1 MGGRLVGQL
10 PHLVE
15 EPTDP
20 HDSRL
25 PEVPPFLERSQE
37 HQVHAERVRAPL
49 PNVGVGDHHV
59 TPRLGHL
66 RAVLHDEPVR
76 PELGE
81 RLFEV
86 DVPEL
91 PQHHRDEAR
100 VQEVQHGVLV
110 AADVGGDRQPRLRA
124 PGVERPVGEFG
135 RGIPQEVPRGVEERV
150 GDVRLPAARPAA
162 PWARHVVP
170 LLVPGERTDAGV
182 VRPEVLDDREHDGE
196 VALRH
201 AHRPARLAV
210 DDRNRRSPIA
220 LARDAPVVQAVLHPR
235 RCRAAS
241 REPLDDLAAALAT
254 GEDIESAR
262 ARQHPHLGH
271 AGERLPLH
279 LDHLADGEAELTGEL
294 EVALVVRGH
303 GHDGAGA
310 VLHEHVVGD
319 PDRDRLPGRR
329 IAGVGAE
336 EDTRL
341 GLVADF
347 ARDDVL
353 ALHLPLVGLHRDALL
368 HGDQLLDQRMLGG
381 KHEVRGAEHRV
392 GAGGEHGDLPPGRR
406 LEHELDALAPADPV
420 ALQRDSA
427 LGPVKPVEVREQPL
441 GVVGDPEE
449 PLLEGA
455 LLHRR
460 AAALAAAVD
469 DLLVGKHSLVFGAPV
484 HRRALPVRESGSEQL
499 QEEPLR
505 PLVVGGVGGR
515 ELVAPVEH
523 PAEAPQLAPEVL
535 DVLWDQPR
543 RIGADR
549 ERVVLRVDPERIEA
563 DRLEHVVALQPLE
576 AAVDVRAGE
585 GEHVPHVQSLGR
597 GGGGHHEGVKR
608 RARAVEIGLIGV
620 AIRVASLVT
629 SYLRERRHE
638 AEALAHSPAILVAA
652 QEASQKSAG
661 QGLDRLDVPALER
674 QFSRTRQLGGD
685 PALQRYFREYPQR
698 SDIAALFFTDSHG
711 FTVIASDR
719 TSRFVQSGE
728 EWWQVAVRDGEHEG
742 EAEFDSAANTVA
754 IEYAIAIRAP
764 GVPRPVGAVTAV
776 FGLDKLAT
784 LLGAGA
790 LGDGAYLHVVD
801 EHGHL
806 LVGPDQS
813 QLLQPVPDDKLI
825 PRRGRPQ
832 TAVVPTAH
840 GEELV
845 ISIPANRGRWWVL
858 FRQPTGQ
865 AYAAARTTQRDIW
878 LGALALLG
886 ITVAALVGLGDWLN
900 RRVTEPVRAVGAI
913 ASRVAGGDLSVAV
926 VMQRTETGE
935 GRELLSSVHA
945 MVVAL
950 RRLVGAIRTA
960 ADEAAAM
967 AAEISAATQQ
977 MSASTQELTATT
989 QDLTKRAAEQA
1000 QLARAAA
1007 DAAARILQIA
1017 TALAAGGE
1025 ESG

>member
-1 MGGRLVGQL
+1 MATRTQQLRQSFLVTG
-10 PHLVE
+10 
-15 EPTDP
+15 
-20 HDSRL
+20 
-25 PEVPPFLERSQE
+25 
-37 HQVHAERVRAPL
+37 A
-49 PNVGVGDHHV
+49 
-59 TPRLGHL
+59 
-66 RAVLHDEPVR
+66 
-76 PELGE
+76 
-81 RLFEV
+81 
-86 DVPEL
+86 
-91 PQHHRDEAR
+91 
-100 VQEVQHGVLV
+100 
-110 AADVGGDRQPRLRA
+110 
-124 PGVERPVGEFG
+124 
-135 RGIPQEVPRGVEERV
+135 
-150 GDVRLPAARPAA
+150 
-162 PWARHVVP
+162 
-170 LLVPGERTDAGV
+170 
-182 VRPEVLDDREHDGE
+182 
-196 VALRH
+196 
-201 AHRPARLAV
+201 
-210 DDRNRRSPIA
+210 
-220 LARDAPVVQAVLHPR
+220 
-235 RCRAAS
+235 
-241 REPLDDLAAALAT
+241 AAALA
-254 GEDIESAR
+254 
-262 ARQHPHLGH
+262 
-271 AGERLPLH
+271 
-279 LDHLADGEAELTGEL
+279 
-294 EVALVVRGH
+294 LV
-303 GHDGAGA
+303 
-310 VLHEHVVGD
+310 
-319 PDRDRLPGRR
+319 
-329 IAGVGAE
+329 I
-336 EDTRL
+336 
-341 GLVADF
+341 
-347 ARDDVL
+347 VL
-353 ALHLPLVGLHRDALL
+353 AVVTA
-368 HGDQLLDQRMLGG
+368 
-381 KHEVRGAEHRV
+381 HEAGRTLEDLANRRGTE
-392 GAGGEHGDLPPGRR
+392 
-406 LEHELDALAPADPV
+406 
-420 ALQRDSA
+420 
-427 LGPVKPVEVREQPL
+427 
-441 GVVGDPEE
+441 
-449 PLLEGA
+449 
-455 LLHRR
+455 
-460 AAALAAAVD
+460 
-469 DLLVGKHSLVFGAPV
+469 
-484 HRRALPVRESGSEQL
+484 
-499 QEEPLR
+499 
-505 PLVVGGVGGR
+505 
-515 ELVAPVEH
+515 
-523 PAEAPQLAPEVL
+523 
-535 DVLWDQPR
+535 
-543 RIGADR
+543 
-549 ERVVLRVDPERIEA
+549 
-563 DRLEHVVALQPLE
+563 
-576 AAVDVRAGE
+576 
-585 GEHVPHVQSLGR
+585 
-597 GGGGHHEGVKR
+597 
-608 RARAVEIGLIGV
+608 V

-711 FTVIASDR
+711 FTVIASDQ

-742 EAEFDSAANTVA
+742 EAKFDSAANTVA

-813 QLLQPVPDDKLI
+813 QLLQPMPDDKLI
-825 PRRGRPQ
+825 PRRDRPQ

-886 ITVAALVGLGDWLN
+886 ITVAALVGLGNWLN

-935 GRELLSSVHA
+935 VRELFSSVHA

-1000 QLARAAA
+1000 QLVRAAA
-1007 DAAARILQIA
+1007 DDAARILQIA
-1017 TALAAGGE
+1017 TALAGGAE
-1025 ESG
+1025 ESVRRNTRLAGVARQHKDVLDQSTAQLAKLAEEVEKGAQEADALAKAAAEIQRFVTQAKAVATQTNMLALNAAIEAARAGPQGRGFAVVADEVRKLASVAAASAGETADTVRGVLARVQANRDRLVRLAQGGAAAREAAQTAAQGLAAVAGEADANDAWNKEIAKASVELRKLVEEIAARLGSVAQGTDSLLAATEEIAASSEEQSASTQEIASSANRLAEAADKLTGAVKTFRLLAEEEQQPPAQAAD